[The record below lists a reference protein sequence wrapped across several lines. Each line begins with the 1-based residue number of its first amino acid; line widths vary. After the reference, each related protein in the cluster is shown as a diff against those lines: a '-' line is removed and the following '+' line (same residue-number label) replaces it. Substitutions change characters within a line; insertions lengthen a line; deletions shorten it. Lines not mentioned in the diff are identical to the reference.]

1 MHNVSEFKYNSCK
14 RLDNKSPIQTHLP
27 KPCTLYKEAQGEE
40 RTTTTNR
47 TTNQGPRTRERERSR
62 EKAQGAKKAKPERE
76 TERRRRSAEEE
87 RKAGDKR
94 RARQKVEP
102 HSNFLF
108 FFTVAFIFLYHSA
121 GSPKAMSSS
130 LPCVTPR
137 GSHKV

>member
-14 RLDNKSPIQTHLP
+14 WLNNKSPIQTHPL

-40 RTTTTNR
+40 KRTTDR
-47 TTNQGPRTRERERSR
+47 RTRDHAQERERSR
-62 EKAQGAKKAKPERE
+62 EKAQGAKKAKLERE

-87 RKAGDKR
+87 RKAEDKR

-108 FFTVAFIFLYHSA
+108 FFAVAFIFLYHSA

-130 LPCVTPR
+130 LPRVTPR
-137 GSHKV
+137 GSHQV